1 MSSYLRNSVIDIEGR
16 IPASRTG
23 DIKIIFESI
32 HLGAQKEV
40 IHPAMHRPICYG
52 QRVEAGTK
60 QGELLLL
67 SLNDSSIIRYAGSPS
82 EQRAKFLRQLEHF
95 RRMFV
100 RPRDF
105 HWTPGFGILFPL
117 ERKAGQDSKEER
129 KRS

>member
-1 MSSYLRNSVIDIEGR
+1 MSSYVRNSLIDIEGR

-67 SLNDSSIIRYAGSPS
+67 SLNDSSIIRYTGSPS
-82 EQRAKFLRQLEHF
+82 EKRAFLHCHTSL
-95 RRMFV
+95 
-100 RPRDF
+100 
-105 HWTPGFGILFPL
+105 ILFHCPAL
-117 ERKAGQDSKEER
+117 YSITAESLTGFQNRLASSSSPKISHLRRE
-129 KRS
+129 